1 MRFKIWL
8 IDKKGNF
15 MVKTMTS
22 ASEDALLSRIIR
34 EGLMPVKLQPIKQSF
49 FSARIKRKE
58 IIEFCNSISLMI
70 GGGISLL
77 EALDEFT
84 LHVNNKR
91 FRLIVEEI
99 NSDIRNGMNFSDA
112 LEKYNRVF
120 PDVVVHLVKIGEET
134 GTLSSVLKDAA
145 DHLQKIDNILSNT
158 KRALMYPLFVTIA
171 MIGAA
176 AFWFFY
182 VLPRLTKLFST
193 MQIKLPLPTVLL
205 IKTVDFL
212 NHYYLIFPAVL
223 ILIIATIVA
232 LKMNEKGRLFLD
244 KMIYK
249 MPIFGSL
256 MLSSHLA
263 FFFGYEALLL
273 RVGVPIT
280 NSLEII
286 ETAFKN
292 VIFKNAIKNIN
303 KNIKKGLGLSEAFRE
318 SKIFEPFI
326 IRIIAAG
333 ERAGEV
339 DKQMN
344 YISNLYYEKVNRM
357 VEMMEKIIEPVVI
370 TIAGVF
376 LFIIVIALIFPVYQ
390 LVSQMGAIK

>member
-22 ASEDALLSRIIR
+22 ASEDALLSRVIR
-34 EGLMPVKLQPIKQSF
+34 EDLMPVKLQPIKQSF

-58 IIEFCNSISLMI
+58 IIEFCNSISLMV

-77 EALDEFT
+77 EALDEFA

-99 NSDIRNGMNFSDA
+99 SSDIRNGMSFSDA

-120 PDVVVHLVKIGEET
+120 PDAVVHLVKIGEET

-171 MIGAA
+171 MFGAA

-182 VLPRLTKLFST
+182 VLPKLTKLFST

-205 IKTVDFL
+205 IKTVDFF

-249 MPIFGSL
+249 MPIIGSL
-256 MLSSHLA
+256 ILSSHLA

-280 NSLEII
+280 NSLDII
-286 ETAFKN
+286 QTAFKN
-292 VIFKNAIKNIN
+292 LIFKNAIENIN

-326 IRIIAAG
+326 IRIIAAS

-344 YISNLYYEKVNRM
+344 YISNLYYVKVNRM
-357 VEMMEKIIEPVVI
+357 VAMMEKIIEPVVI
-370 TIAGVF
+370 TVAGAF
-376 LFIIVIALIFPVYQ
+376 FFIIIIALILPVYQ
-390 LVSQMGAIK
+390 LVAQMGAMK

>member
-22 ASEDALLSRIIR
+22 ASEDALLSRVIR

>member
-22 ASEDALLSRIIR
+22 ASEDALLSRVIR

-223 ILIIATIVA
+223 ILIIATIVV

>member
-1 MRFKIWL
+1 
-8 IDKKGNF
+8 
-15 MVKTMTS
+15 
-22 ASEDALLSRIIR
+22 
-34 EGLMPVKLQPIKQSF
+34 
-49 FSARIKRKE
+49 
-58 IIEFCNSISLMI
+58 
-70 GGGISLL
+70 
-77 EALDEFT
+77 
-84 LHVNNKR
+84 
-91 FRLIVEEI
+91 
-99 NSDIRNGMNFSDA
+99 
-112 LEKYNRVF
+112 
-120 PDVVVHLVKIGEET
+120 
-134 GTLSSVLKDAA
+134 
-145 DHLQKIDNILSNT
+145 
-158 KRALMYPLFVTIA
+158 
-171 MIGAA
+171 
-176 AFWFFY
+176 
-182 VLPRLTKLFST
+182 
-193 MQIKLPLPTVLL
+193 
-205 IKTVDFL
+205 
-212 NHYYLIFPAVL
+212 
-223 ILIIATIVA
+223 
-232 LKMNEKGRLFLD
+232 
-244 KMIYK
+244 